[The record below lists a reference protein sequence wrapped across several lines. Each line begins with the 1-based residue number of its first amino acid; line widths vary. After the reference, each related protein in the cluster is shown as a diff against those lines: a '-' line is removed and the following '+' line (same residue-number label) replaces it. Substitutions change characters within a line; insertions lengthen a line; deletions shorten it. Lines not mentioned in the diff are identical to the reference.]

1 MLRLISRTYCWHF
14 ALGYDRPNLFF
25 EVREKPKKLADV
37 MPAML
42 LYIRT
47 HDSQAT
53 GIVYCFS
60 KKDCEKAAAF
70 LTFNK
75 VKTLNLSLNS
85 FYILMYTAYFIYIFL
100 FILFYFI
107 IYFVFYFFSSASMS

>member
-1 MLRLISRTYCWHF
+1 M
-14 ALGYDRPNLFF
+14 
-25 EVREKPKKLADV
+25 REKSKKTADT

-42 LYIRT
+42 AYVKT
-47 HDSQAT
+47 HPAHAT

-75 VKTLNLSLNS
+75 VRRGEERSGEGMRGDERSGEGMRGEERGGVERSGEVRIGKDRKKE
-85 FYILMYTAYFIYIFL
+85 YGKEYEEE
-100 FILFYFI
+100 
-107 IYFVFYFFSSASMS
+107 